1 MTLAR
6 YPYERAIPLAGQRE
20 TPEARKSQHPLNQD
34 NMEFIK
40 IPQSRN
46 RPNAYCSIVQSKLEV
61 LSLRCFFNGK
71 IGRTILSSEA
81 SAVCLEGC
89 F

>member
-40 IPQSRN
+40 FHSQGT
-46 RPNAYCSIVQSKLEV
+46 AQMLIV
-61 LSLRCFFNGK
+61 
-71 IGRTILSSEA
+71 A
-81 SAVCLEGC
+81 
-89 F
+89 